1 MKESQ
6 TGGRRKR
13 KQQKRLCFSECVQQ
27 GKKFLAFSKGRIHQQ
42 MPLLFCQGKRSTL
55 RTVLPSLLGR
65 HLLAQPWGRR
75 KYHLS
80 STEASLMVL
89 LLARL
94 FGFSLLLFQPC
105 SHCPIYACSPRC
117 VQQTSE
123 GLLYRR
129 AACALPLPQELF
141 RSVFKRQERSPQ
153 PHFPCDAHFTRTSLL
168 LCITPQWSPEKAYLQ
183 PSALPSILFFLLTH
197 PSSYHRP
204 LWEIKKHCISCPFL
218 YAKSSLQVGLCSLG
232 QADEPH
238 PAAGAHPAS
247 GSVSW
252 LSGASRETGGF
263 VPQLKLGAQRAPR
276 AESSCLP
283 FASPALR
290 SVSPASMRPR
300 AAAPL

>member
-105 SHCPIYACSPRC
+105 SHCPIMPAPQGVCSRLQRDCFTGGLHVLCLFHRSCSGACLRDRR
-117 VQQTSE
+117 
-123 GLLYRR
+123 GLPSL
-129 AACALPLPQELF
+129 
-141 RSVFKRQERSPQ
+141 
-153 PHFPCDAHFTRTSLL
+153 TSLVMLIL
-168 LCITPQWSPEKAYLQ
+168 L
-183 PSALPSILFFLLTH
+183 ALLF
-197 PSSYHRP
+197 
-204 LWEIKKHCISCPFL
+204 CC
-218 YAKSSLQVGLCSLG
+218 A
-232 QADEPH
+232 
-238 PAAGAHPAS
+238 
-247 GSVSW
+247 
-252 LSGASRETGGF
+252 
-263 VPQLKLGAQRAPR
+263 
-276 AESSCLP
+276 
-283 FASPALR
+283 
-290 SVSPASMRPR
+290 
-300 AAAPL
+300 

>member
-1 MKESQ
+1 MALAQETETNKRNKPHGSSLATERVSPTALGPGARARDTPRQALQAARVPSQ
-6 TGGRRKR
+6 HPRHGGTPRGDPGQKARRR
-13 KQQKRLCFSECVQQ
+13 RQGVRLGVLCFPWRMPFPQQ
-27 GKKFLAFSKGRIHQQ
+27 LCF
-42 MPLLFCQGKRSTL
+42 
-55 RTVLPSLLGR
+55 PSLLGR

-89 LLARL
+89 LLARQ

-168 LCITPQWSPEKAYLQ
+168 LCITPQ
-183 PSALPSILFFLLTH
+183 
-197 PSSYHRP
+197 
-204 LWEIKKHCISCPFL
+204 
-218 YAKSSLQVGLCSLG
+218 
-232 QADEPH
+232 
-238 PAAGAHPAS
+238 
-247 GSVSW
+247 
-252 LSGASRETGGF
+252 
-263 VPQLKLGAQRAPR
+263 
-276 AESSCLP
+276 
-283 FASPALR
+283 
-290 SVSPASMRPR
+290 
-300 AAAPL
+300 